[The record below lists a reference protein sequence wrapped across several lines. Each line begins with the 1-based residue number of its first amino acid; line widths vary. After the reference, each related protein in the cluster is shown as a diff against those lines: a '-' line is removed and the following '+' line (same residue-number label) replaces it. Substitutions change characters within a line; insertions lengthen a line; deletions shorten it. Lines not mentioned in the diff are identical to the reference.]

1 MGCDHRTESRP
12 VVPVAACRDTDGG
25 ARYPQAGTA
34 APSTGRTPDRLR
46 PALPGGTAG
55 AGPEEL
61 TEGCMVSCFHCASAI
76 HVPPDLVG
84 QATRHAR
91 ERSEIP
97 QGSREPSAQRQHE
110 NLTSALGT
118 RAVGALEDLA
128 LDVAAMASAPGAHGH
143 IPRLRGPRTRGAAR
157 TELTPPDS
165 DLRSRADPTAPGG
178 WAMRSGLAHR
188 STMGVVPG
196 SPPRIEVA
204 GPSSTTGCGTVH
216 DGWV

>member
-1 MGCDHRTESRP
+1 MCSWLVAPWDVTTVRVPARRPGSRVQGYGWWRTISAGRDSSPEHR
-12 VVPVAACRDTDGG
+12 
-25 ARYPQAGTA
+25 
-34 APSTGRTPDRLR
+34 RTPDRLR

-143 IPRLRGPRTRGAAR
+143 IPRRRGPRTRGAAG

-165 DLRSRADPTAPGG
+165 DLRSRADPTAAGG
-178 WAMRSGLAHR
+178 
-188 STMGVVPG
+188 
-196 SPPRIEVA
+196 
-204 GPSSTTGCGTVH
+204 
-216 DGWV
+216 